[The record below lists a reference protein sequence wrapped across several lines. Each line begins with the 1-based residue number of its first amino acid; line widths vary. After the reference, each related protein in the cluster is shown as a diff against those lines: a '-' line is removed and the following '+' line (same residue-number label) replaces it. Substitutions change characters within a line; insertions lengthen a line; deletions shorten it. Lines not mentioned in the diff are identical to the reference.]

1 MKNNFFYLLI
11 LLFIASCSNEKEAK
25 LTLSDPDVQKIIVF
39 QDTKNVKELIKYFVS
54 PNMQLRE
61 RACIAFGSIQ
71 DTSALTSLY
80 TMLEEDEEIAQAAAF
95 AIGQTG
101 SASSLPVLKR
111 ILERSMNEETR
122 FEFFVAIGKC
132 GGMEENYYLVSNY
145 NVGKDPRGSAWA
157 LFYLSRNKFLNE
169 AGIELAIK
177 ILENESNE
185 NTRLGAAHALARNTL
200 LSPWE
205 RILPLF
211 KKEKNEDVKMALAK
225 SLKGINKETITSDL
239 IDYVKSCSANTQ
251 INFLSSLTDVSNDL
265 IIDYCN
271 SNISNKV
278 NIDLQ
283 LASAT
288 YLSFF
293 PSEVDVLL
301 SSIAI
306 DSLNWRVRI
315 SLIQAVIDSSNDEMI
330 NYSQALY
337 ESSYNL
343 YERGELVN
351 ILSSLPNQKQ
361 WLKEQI
367 LQNDSILSTYGMDAF
382 AAIMDQENDKLKKSN
397 VSFLLSCLAS
407 KNGAVITYS
416 SLLLRDSL
424 FMSPILVDS
433 LKARLYLIPLPEK
446 TDAFTEL
453 ETTIRFLEG
462 RENSEVRVVFNN
474 PIDPDS
480 LSTLEKISGFLVKT
494 TKGDITMKIEAFDA
508 PGTLMSIVKL
518 VKEGYYDAK
527 LFHRVVPNFV
537 IQTGCPQGDG
547 WGALDFSMRSEFT
560 RLTYTT
566 GAVGMA
572 SSGRDTESCQWF
584 ITHSPTPH
592 LNGRYTIFAYV
603 TKGME
608 VVQNI
613 EVGDRII
620 EMTLIYN

>member
-1 MKNNFFYLLI
+1 MKNIFFYLLI
-11 LLFIASCSNEKEAK
+11 VPFIASCSNEKEAK
-25 LTLSDPDVQKIIVF
+25 LTLADPDIQKIVEF

-145 NVGKDPRGSAWA
+145 NIGKDPRGTAWA

-185 NTRLGAAHALARNTL
+185 DTRLGAAHSLARNTL
-200 LSPWE
+200 DSPWKK
-205 RILPLF
+205 ILPLF
-211 KKEKNEDVKMALAK
+211 LKEKNEDVKMALAK
-225 SLKGINKETITSDL
+225 SLKGIDEETLTSDFMV
-239 IDYVKSCSANTQ
+239 YMKSCSANTQ
-251 INFLSSLTDVSNDL
+251 INFLSCLSNVSNDL

-271 SNISNKV
+271 DNIRNNV
-278 NIDLQ
+278 NINLQ
-283 LASAT
+283 LASAS

-293 PSEVDVLL
+293 PSEVDLL
-301 SSIAI
+301 LASTAI

-337 ESSYNL
+337 ESSTNL
-343 YERGELVN
+343 YERGELVT
-351 ILSSLPNQKQ
+351 ILSSLPDQKQ
-361 WLKEQI
+361 WLEEQV

-382 AAIMDQENDKLKKSN
+382 AAIMENENDEVKKSN
-397 VSFLLSCLAS
+397 TSFLLRCLAS

-416 SLLLRDSL
+416 SLLFRDSL

-433 LKARLYLIPLPEK
+433 LKERLYLIPMPEK

-462 RENSEVRVVFNN
+462 REDSEVRVAFNN
-474 PIDPDS
+474 PINLDS
-480 LSTLEKISGFLVKT
+480 LITLEKISGFLVKT
-494 TKGDITMKIEAFDA
+494 TKGDIRMKIESFDA

-518 VKEGYYDAK
+518 VKEGYYDGK

-560 RLTYTT
+560 PLTYST

-592 LNGRYTIFAYV
+592 LNGRYTIFAYLSE
-603 TKGME
+603 GMD
-608 VVQNI
+608 VVQLM

-620 EMTLIYN
+620 EMKIINK